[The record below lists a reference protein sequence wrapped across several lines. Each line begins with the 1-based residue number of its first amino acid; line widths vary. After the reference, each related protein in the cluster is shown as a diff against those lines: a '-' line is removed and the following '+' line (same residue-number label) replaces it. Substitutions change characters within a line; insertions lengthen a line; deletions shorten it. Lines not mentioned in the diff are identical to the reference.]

1 MRKTMTEEE
10 LRQHIL
16 SATDRRGRGE
26 QPPFADTAFPVH
38 PSKPI
43 DYELVR
49 AEMYERILGR
59 CDGVFHPPMG
69 APHIDVYRYP
79 PTSDRPFWFYV
90 TNGMSDFRQIL
101 PDDSS
106 FRSEIMCASASQW
119 DQAAELLQVLGRMP
133 FEDDTYLRQYH
144 TVSFPQGVR
153 DPKFTYIMTTPP
165 FLVKELDYL
174 SFLDEPLEVMSVIP
188 ITSDEREFAVEYSS
202 RELVDNLPD
211 ELGTWLI
218 DGRLT
223 PPTEHRH

>member
-1 MRKTMTEEE
+1 MTEEE

-26 QPPFADTAFPVH
+26 QPPFADVAFPLH

-59 CDGVFHPPMG
+59 CDGVFHPPTG

-79 PTSDRPFWFYV
+79 PTSDRPFWSYV
-90 TNGMSDFRQIL
+90 TNGMSDFGQIL
-101 PDDSS
+101 PDNSL

-119 DQAAELLQVLGRMP
+119 DKAAELLQVLGRMP
-133 FEDDTYLRQYH
+133 FEDDTYLREYH
-144 TVSFPQGVR
+144 TVPFPQGVG
-153 DPKFTYIMTTPP
+153 DPKFTYIMTIPP
-165 FLVKELDYL
+165 FLVKELDDL
-174 SFLDEPLEVMSVIP
+174 SFLDEPLEVMSVIRLTP
-188 ITSDEREFAVEYSS
+188 DEREFAVEYSS

-211 ELGTWLI
+211 ELSTWLI

-223 PPTEHRH
+223 PPTEHLH

>member
-1 MRKTMTEEE
+1 MTEEE
-10 LRQHIL
+10 LRRHIL

-26 QPPFADTAFPVH
+26 QPPFAESAFPLH

-43 DYELVR
+43 QYELVR
-49 AEMYERILGR
+49 AEMYERILGY
-59 CDGVFHPPMG
+59 CDGVFHPPIG

-79 PTSDRPFWFYV
+79 PSSDRPFWSYI

-106 FRSEIMCASASQW
+106 FRSEVMCASASQW
-119 DQAAELLQVLGRMP
+119 DNAAELLQVLGRMP
-133 FEDDTYLRQYH
+133 FEDDTFLREYH
-144 TVSFPQGVR
+144 TVPFPQGVG
-153 DPKFTYIMTTPP
+153 DPKFTYIMTIPP
-165 FLVKELDYL
+165 FLVKELDDL
-174 SFLDEPLEVMSVIP
+174 SFLEEPLEVMSVIR
-188 ITSDEREFAVEYSS
+188 ITTDEREFAVEHSS

-223 PPTEHRH
+223 PPTKHLH